1 MSAPHDERD
10 GEAVDI
16 FHDLH
21 HIGAQLRECCMQGSS
36 SGDKINER
44 QICAVDSHRI
54 GIELGEPI
62 FQPN

>member
-10 GEAVDI
+10 GEAVGI

-44 QICAVDSHRI
+44 QI
-54 GIELGEPI
+54 
-62 FQPN
+62 